1 MVTHAL
7 RVDVRFA
14 IVLVLLSTLS
24 LSAPASAQVLLSGN
38 WIPYRAHEDEQDRG
52 PGPDLGD
59 YSGIPLNAAARL
71 FAESWDASRLTLQ
84 EHQCRVHVAPYI
96 YHGPL
101 NLRIWEEKD
110 PETQQVIAI
119 KNYISTYEQTRT
131 IWMDGRPHP
140 SPYAPHTFM
149 GFSTGRWD
157 GNHLVVTTTHLKQGW
172 IRRNGV
178 PESDQ
183 TTMVE
188 RFIRHDKYL
197 THVAIITDPVY
208 LAEPMIRTTDFAIA
222 TQDNATW
229 TWPCEYVEEIT
240 GRPKGEVPHYLPGE
254 NPYLDEFVK
263 RTAAPAAGVRGGPG
277 TIYPEYQERLRET
290 AGVKAHAASEGG
302 TLPKA
307 DADGAAPPVSQA
319 PNPDTGDLEI
329 LQVQGNVYLLAG
341 AGGNVIVQVGP
352 SGAVMVDSKSAH
364 LTERMLSEIRRLSP
378 TNKPVK
384 YLLNTSADPD
394 HAGGN
399 ESLAKAL
406 GSATGWQIIN
416 TPGATQTAVKILSH
430 DKVLERLNHLPAAA
444 WPSETFIGREKEFFF
459 NGEPVFMYHVPA
471 AHTDGDSI
479 VFFRR
484 SDVVATGDIM
494 RTDGYPVID
503 LQRGGSVQGVIDGLN
518 LVLDLAVPAHHE
530 EGGTFIVPGH
540 GRICDEFDVLEYR
553 DMVTIV
559 RDRVQTMMAKGMT
572 LDQVKAAR
580 PTLDY
585 DSRYGAATGAWT
597 TDMFVEAVFRSLAE
611 APRH

>member
-1 MVTHAL
+1 MST
-7 RVDVRFA
+7 RRSA
-14 IVLVLLSTLS
+14 ILHYVIALVLWSV
-24 LSAPASAQVLLSGN
+24 PASAQVMLAGN
-38 WIPYRAHEDEQDRG
+38 WIPYRTHEDEQDRG

-59 YSGIPLNAAARL
+59 YSGIPLNDAARL

-110 PETQQVIAI
+110 PETQQVVAI

-140 SPYAPHTFM
+140 SSYAPHTFM
-149 GFSTGRWD
+149 GFSTGRWE

-172 IRRNGV
+172 LRRNGV

-197 THVAIITDPVY
+197 THVAIISDPVY
-208 LAEPMIRTTDFAIA
+208 LTEPMVRTTDFQIA
-222 TQDNATW
+222 TLDNAAW

-263 RTAAPAAGVRGGPG
+263 RTGAPAVAVKGGPE
-277 TIYPEYQERLRET
+277 TIYPEYQEQLKR
-290 AGVKAHAASEGG
+290 
-302 TLPKA
+302 
-307 DADGAAPPVSQA
+307 DAKVSPAAAPRVSQA
-319 PNPDTGDLEI
+319 RNPDTGELEV
-329 LQVQGNVYLLAG
+329 LHVQAGVYLI
-341 AGGNVIVQVGP
+341 AGGGSNVTVQVGP
-352 SGAVMVDSKSAH
+352 SGSIMVDSKSGPQS
-364 LTERMLSEIRRLSP
+364 ERVLAEIKTIARS
-378 TNKPVK
+378 TKPVR
-384 YLLNTSADPD
+384 YLLITSADAD
-394 HAGGN
+394 HIGGN
-399 ESLAKAL
+399 EAIGKAL
-406 GSATGWQIIN
+406 GSANTWTIIN
-416 TPGATQTAVKILSH
+416 TPGGSQTAVKVLAH
-430 DKVLERLNHLPAAA
+430 DNVAGRMSHLPATAA
-444 WPSETFIGREKEFFF
+444 PSETFVSREKEIYF
-459 NGEPVFMYHVPA
+459 NDEPVIMYHIPA

-484 SDVVATGDIM
+484 SDVVATGDIY
-494 RTDGYPVID
+494 RTDSYPVID
-503 LQRGGSVQGVIDGLN
+503 LARGGNLQGVIDGLN

-530 EGGTFIVPGH
+530 EGGTFVVPGH
-540 GRICDEFDVLEYR
+540 GRISDEFDVLEYR

-559 RDRVQTMMAKGMT
+559 RDRVQTMIKKGMT

-585 DSRYGAATGAWT
+585 DSRYGATSGNWT
-597 TDMFVEAVFRSLAE
+597 TDMFVEAVYRSLA
-611 APRH
+611 PRTTSTR

>member
-1 MVTHAL
+1 MM
-7 RVDVRFA
+7 
-14 IVLVLLSTLS
+14 LVSV
-24 LSAPASAQVLLSGN
+24 PASAQALLAGN
-38 WIPYRAHEDEQDRG
+38 WIPYRTHEDEQDRG

-59 YSGIPLNAAARL
+59 YLGIPLNDAARM
-71 FAESWDASRLTLQ
+71 FADSWDASRLTLQ

-149 GFSTGRWD
+149 GFSTGRWE

-172 IRRNGV
+172 LRRNGV

-197 THVAIITDPVY
+197 THVAIISDPVY
-208 LAEPMIRTTDFAIA
+208 LAEPMVRTTDFAIA
-222 TQDNATW
+222 TQDNQAW

-254 NPYLDEFVK
+254 NPYLQEFIK
-263 RTAAPAAGVRGGPG
+263 RTGAPAAAVRGGPE
-277 TIYPEYQERLRET
+277 TIYPEYQDQMRR
-290 AGVKAHAASEGG
+290 
-302 TLPKA
+302 
-307 DADGAAPPVSQA
+307 GAAPRSVSAPRVSQA
-319 PNPDTGDLEI
+319 PNPDKGDLHV
-329 LQVQGNVYLLAG
+329 LSVQGNVHLI
-341 AGGNVIVQVGP
+341 AGGGSNVTVQVGP
-352 SGAVMVDSKSAH
+352 SGSIMVDSKSAGFAEKV
-364 LTERMLSEIRRLSP
+364 LAEVEKLAP
-378 TNKPVK
+378 TSKPVR
-384 YLLNTSADPD
+384 YLLNTSADVD
-394 HAGGN
+394 HIGGN
-399 ESLAKAL
+399 EGIAKVL
-406 GSATGWQIIN
+406 GSANTWTIIN
-416 TPGATQTAVKILSH
+416 TPGGSQTAVKVLAH
-430 DKVLERLNHLPAAA
+430 DNVASRMSHLPASAA
-444 WPSETFIGREKEFFF
+444 PSETFVGREKEFYF
-459 NGEPVFMYHVPA
+459 NGEPVLMYHVPN

-494 RTDGYPVID
+494 RTDSYPVID
-503 LQRGGSVQGVIDGLN
+503 LQKGGNVQGIIDGLN

-530 EGGTFIVPGH
+530 EGGTFIIPGH

-559 RDRVQTMMAKGMT
+559 RDRIQSMIKKGMT
-572 LDQVKAAR
+572 IDQVKAAR

-585 DSRYGAATGAWT
+585 DSRYGAATGNWT
-597 TDMFVEAVFRSLAE
+597 TDMFVEAVYRSLSSSATST
-611 APRH
+611 R